1 MDMPWMSP
9 PLMSPTSFA
18 RRMENMPPANSQS
31 RITGQL
37 PLQQP
42 VRSASQM
49 PISSISSPSRASF
62 PSHVASSQYVEQYR
76 ALVDHQRQV
85 HDEERALWHIER
97 QELHGRVAELEASIR
112 QYRICLGKEASSP
125 SETSNV
131 VSGAFV
137 PSKRPPRTM
146 SASTGDEF
154 WRGAGGKSGAQSTRT
169 FSESASTAIK
179 LPRRRMSSIAEDDGM
194 YKLGKT
200 SDKQHRLR
208 HKPSIDGVK
217 IDRNLDGIMFKPSG
231 LPPAIDKTTMTPQAP
246 SPLQSPTP
254 DQHSPNHIKLPSSH
268 IENPEDLY
276 TRHAGHTPLAR
287 RTSQSDTDSIHLGSD
302 PPTAAMSEK
311 ERPPFEPCPSFAR
324 PPNERSD
331 SYFPRV
337 MDNIDGDAELK
348 PPFTLQNNGVEDN
361 SFLSE
366 LDSKLL
372 NVAKSETL
380 SPSPNEGNPGETN
393 RPNGSPAVDQ
403 INGFDQ
409 PEPEPK
415 LRIKRSMNFGSQFGA
430 SKCGKGI

>member
-1 MDMPWMSP
+1 
-9 PLMSPTSFA
+9 
-18 RRMENMPPANSQS
+18 MPPANNQS
-31 RITGQL
+31 RISGQL
-37 PLQQP
+37 PLQQT

-49 PISSISSPSRASF
+49 PTSSVTSPSRLSF

-97 QELHGRVAELEASIR
+97 QELHGRVADLEASIR
-112 QYRICLGKEASSP
+112 QYRIRLGKEATSP
-125 SETSNV
+125 SETSNI
-131 VSGAFV
+131 VSGAFF
-137 PSKRPPRTM
+137 PSKGPPRAM

-154 WRGAGGKSGAQSTRT
+154 WRGAGGKTGAQSTRT
-169 FSESASTAIK
+169 FSEPTNTAIK
-179 LPRRRMSSIAEDDGM
+179 LPGRRMSSIAEDDGM

-200 SDKQHRLR
+200 SDKQHKLR

-217 IDRNLDGIMFKPSG
+217 IDRNLDGIMFRPSG
-231 LPPAIDKTTMTPQAP
+231 LPPAIVKTAMTPQPP
-246 SPLQSPTP
+246 SPLQSPRP
-254 DQHSPNHIKLPSSH
+254 HHHSANHIQLPSSH
-268 IENPEDLY
+268 IEKPEDLY
-276 TRHAGHTPLAR
+276 TKHAGHTPLAR
-287 RTSQSDTDSIHLGSD
+287 RTSQSDTNSVHVVSD
-302 PPTAAMSEK
+302 PPTTVISEK

-337 MDNIDGDAELK
+337 MDNIDEDAELK
-348 PPFTLQNNGVEDN
+348 PPLTLRNNGVEDN

-372 NVAKSETL
+372 HVAKSETL
-380 SPSPNEGNPGETN
+380 SSASNEGNAGDTN
-393 RPNGSPAVDQ
+393 RPNESSMADQ
-403 INGFDQ
+403 LNSFDQ

-415 LRIKRSMNFGSQFGA
+415 LRIKRSMNFGSQFGE